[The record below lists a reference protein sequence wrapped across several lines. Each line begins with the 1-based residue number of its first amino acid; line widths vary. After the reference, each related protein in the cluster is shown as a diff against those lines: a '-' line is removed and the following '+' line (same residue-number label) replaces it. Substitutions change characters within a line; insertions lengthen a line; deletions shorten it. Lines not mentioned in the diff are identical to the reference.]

1 MDIEHEL
8 QMMGQRIRSR
18 REELGLSQEALA
30 TTVGYKSRTSINK
43 IELGKTD
50 LPQSMIAKIAN
61 ALQTTP
67 GYIMGHDEASSLP
80 KNIIPMPKMHKIP
93 LIGTIACGQPIL
105 AVEDATEEVEL
116 PHNIHAD
123 FALTCKG
130 DSMINARIFDG
141 DVVYIKSQPI
151 VDNGDIAAVIIGEE
165 ATLKKVYYTPG
176 GDRITLR
183 PCNPMYS
190 DMEYTK
196 ETLNEI
202 KILGKAVAFTS
213 LIRK

>member
-1 MDIEHEL
+1 MTT
-8 QMMGQRIRSR
+8 GQRMKAR
-18 REELGLSQEALA
+18 RKELGLSAESVAEQLGVSPA
-30 TTVGYKSRTSINK
+30 TIYRYENGD
-43 IELGKTD
+43 IEK
-50 LPQSMIAKIAN
+50 LPVDRLVPIARV
-61 ALQTTP
+61 LQTTP
-67 GYIMGHDEASSLP
+67 AWLMGWDNEQDLP